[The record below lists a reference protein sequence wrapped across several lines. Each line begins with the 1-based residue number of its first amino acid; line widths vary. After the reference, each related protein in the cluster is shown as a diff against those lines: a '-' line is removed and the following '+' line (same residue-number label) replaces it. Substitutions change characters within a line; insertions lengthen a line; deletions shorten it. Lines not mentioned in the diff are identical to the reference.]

1 MAMMKTLSCLLALGV
16 LCGPAGARAADLLV
30 VVSAKSPAM
39 TLRADQVADI
49 FLAQDARLPN
59 GADATPLDLPVGSP
73 LRDLFYQKV
82 AAKTP
87 ALARAYWTKMVFTGR
102 GQPPRELATSVAVR
116 KLVAANPGFIGYID
130 SAALDDSVHVVLS
143 VGK

>member
-1 MAMMKTLSCLLALGV
+1 MTNKPLLLLSIAL
-16 LCGPAGARAADLLV
+16 LCGGARAADLLV
-30 VVSAKSPAM
+30 IVSAKTPALS
-39 TLRADQVADI
+39 LRADQVADI

-59 GADATPLDLPVGSP
+59 GADVTPLDLPVGSP
-73 LRDLFYQKV
+73 LRDQFYQKV

-102 GQPPRELATSVAVR
+102 GQPPREIGNSVAMR
-116 KLVAANPGFIGYID
+116 KLVAANPGYIGYID
-130 SAALDDSVHVVLS
+130 SAALDDSVQVVLT

>member
-1 MAMMKTLSCLLALGV
+1 MTNKPLLLLSIAL
-16 LCGPAGARAADLLV
+16 LCGGARAADLLV
-30 VVSAKSPAM
+30 IVSAKTPAM
-39 TLRADQVADI
+39 SLRADQVADI

-59 GADATPLDLPVGSP
+59 GANVTPLDLPVGSP
-73 LRDLFYQKV
+73 LRDQFYQKV

-102 GQPPRELATSVAVR
+102 GQPPREIGNSVAMR
-116 KLVAANPGFIGYID
+116 KLVAANPGYIGYID
-130 SAALDDSVHVVLS
+130 SAALDDSVQVVLT